1 MATSTERRRDE
12 VEEAYEI
19 QARAGIRVGLVC
31 IISEGCVA
39 EVELSESCLRFG
51 MLLHIGRHSSLRDGR
66 RRDLDCALPMA
77 VVQVR
82 FGLRLTPRSR
92 LTAIQAANPAVQG
105 YDHLRE

>member
-39 EVELSESCLRFG
+39 EVELSES
-51 MLLHIGRHSSLRDGR
+51 SSFPNPA
-66 RRDLDCALPMA
+66 CALA
-77 VVQVR
+77 CYC
-82 FGLRLTPRSR
+82 
-92 LTAIQAANPAVQG
+92 I
-105 YDHLRE
+105 